1 MTPHDLVPTL
11 DPLPLPAPE
20 WLLLALL
27 LVTFFLHIVA
37 MNLLVGG
44 TLAAFVSALGPR
56 TEVARRLFPDLAKT
70 LPSLVAATITLGV
83 APLLFLQ
90 ALYGRFFYTSSVLM
104 GGPWMLVLLF
114 LTLAYYALYLVAFRH
129 ATPGRGPA
137 ALVLAALALLL
148 AVGFTYS
155 NNLMLA
161 LTPDTWAATYFADR
175 SGWNLNL
182 GEATLVPRVLHFLV
196 AAAALGGLLVAFL
209 GMARWRGDPG
219 YGRALVARGGA
230 WFAHATFAQVLFG
243 TWFLVSLPREK
254 LLLFMGDSVAGT
266 ALLSLG
272 IGCGIA
278 AAVIAWKA
286 ARLPDPRRGVVRA
299 ASLVAL
305 AIASMIMV
313 RHVLREAYL
322 APYSEPAMTAV
333 QWTVLLL
340 FLAIFLCGVGLWA
353 VMLRRYFRAA
363 PAARTG
369 EPQGGGQ

>member
-1 MTPHDLVPTL
+1 MPPYDLVPTL

-27 LVTFFLHIVA
+27 LITFFLHIVA

-44 TLAAFVSALGPR
+44 TLAAFLSAFAKKTDG
-56 TEVARRLFPDLAKT
+56 ARRLFPDLAKT
-70 LPSLVAATITLGV
+70 LPSLLAATITLGV

-114 LTLAYYALYLVAFRH
+114 VTLAYYALYLVAFRC
-129 ATPGRGPA
+129 AAPGRGAA
-137 ALVLAALALLL
+137 ALVLAAFALLL

-161 LTPDTWAATYFADR
+161 LTPDTWAAKYFADR

-182 GEATLVPRVLHFLV
+182 GEATLVPRALHFLV
-196 AAAALGGLLVAFL
+196 AAAALGGMLVAFI

-219 YGRALVARGGA
+219 YGRALVSRGGA
-230 WFAHATFAQVLFG
+230 WFAHATFAQAIFG

-254 LLLFMGDSVAGT
+254 MLLFMGGSPTGT
-266 ALLSLG
+266 ALLCLG
-272 IGCGIA
+272 IVCGIA

-286 ARLPDPRRGVVRA
+286 ARLPDPRRGIVHAVVLA
-299 ASLVAL
+299 AL
-305 AIASMIMV
+305 AVASMILV
-313 RHVLREAYL
+313 RHLLREAYL

-333 QWTVLLL
+333 QWTVLPL
-340 FLAIFLCGVGLWA
+340 FLVVFLLGVGLWA
-353 VMLRRYFRAA
+353 VMLRRYFRATSA
-363 PAARTG
+363 TGAG